1 MNPQRA
7 TTTPPPITRPSAGLV
22 AGFRE
27 LLQFD
32 SVTCAAQAEPLL
44 ARTRA
49 LLDTEHVLQERVR
62 QGARPGSLI
71 DVDAVLAPT
80 LDYQSR
86 ALKK

>member
-1 MNPQRA
+1 M
-7 TTTPPPITRPSAGLV
+7 
-22 AGFRE
+22 
-27 LLQFD
+27 
-32 SVTCAAQAEPLL
+32 TCAAQAEPLL